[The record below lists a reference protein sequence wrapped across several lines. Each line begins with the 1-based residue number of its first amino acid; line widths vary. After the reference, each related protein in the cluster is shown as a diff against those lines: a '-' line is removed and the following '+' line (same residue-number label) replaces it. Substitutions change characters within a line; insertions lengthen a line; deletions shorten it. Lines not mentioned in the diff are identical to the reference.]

1 MWNRSENKINCI
13 FIRHGCTVSNREH
26 RYLGRT
32 DEPLDEAGVFELENA
47 LNNGVYKAL
56 EKNSLKEQIIKAI
69 RNLAQISVSG
79 THIRRGLTVVEHLP
93 FQTERAEKSFAK
105 EVYVALRGHSH
116 RH

>member
-32 DEPLDEAGVFELENA
+32 DEPLDEAGVFELKNA

-56 EKNSLKEQIIKAI
+56 EENSLKEQIII
-69 RNLAQISVSG
+69 TSPM
-79 THIRRGLTVVEHLP
+79 RRCK
-93 FQTERAEKSFAK
+93 QTAEIICRF
-105 EVYVALRGHSH
+105 HSNIKFIP
-116 RH
+116 

>member
-1 MWNRSENKINCI
+1 MRLRERTGSRQAEQRYCLQKSRRGSSRNMWNRSENKINCI

-56 EKNSLKEQIIKAI
+56 EKIA
-69 RNLAQISVSG
+69 
-79 THIRRGLTVVEHLP
+79 
-93 FQTERAEKSFAK
+93 
-105 EVYVALRGHSH
+105 
-116 RH
+116 

>member
-56 EKNSLKEQIIKAI
+56 EENSLKEISTTAPIMGSPKALI
-69 RNLAQISVSG
+69 LEVWKWWSLTSTVRN
-79 THIRRGLTVVEHLP
+79 
-93 FQTERAEKSFAK
+93 
-105 EVYVALRGHSH
+105 
-116 RH
+116 